1 MLGLEVRAVI
11 RSDLKYDLLMKM
23 SFRRFLNQRYVLPTV
38 ALLLVIFARLIVAS
52 FEFGNMKGFVIS
64 MIHAL
69 VVAVGT
75 LWCLHDHPDTIT
87 RG

>member
-1 MLGLEVRAVI
+1 
-11 RSDLKYDLLMKM
+11 
-23 SFRRFLNQRYVLPTV
+23 
-38 ALLLVIFARLIVAS
+38 
-52 FEFGNMKGFVIS
+52 MKGFVIS

-87 RG
+87 SG